1 VTAEPVVDV
10 DSIAHSYGSRRAL
23 DGVSF
28 SVARGECFGLLGPNG
43 GGKTTLFRILSTLI
57 TPDEGKARIAGFDV
71 RQNLRD
77 VRRRIGVVFQAPA
90 LDIRL
95 TVAENLKHQGRLY
108 GLTGRRLSARTEA
121 LLEEFGLAER
131 RKELVL
137 SLSGGLRRRVELVRA
152 LLHEP
157 GVLLLDE
164 PSTGLDPIVRRD
176 FWNHLERL
184 RRERNVTVLLTTH
197 LMDEADLC
205 DRIGILDE
213 GRLVALDTPEGLKS
227 RLGGDVV
234 TVRGRDPEKLAL
246 EIGARFG
253 GDVRLMDGEVR
264 LERDRGHEF
273 VTGLVE
279 AFPGRF
285 DSITVS
291 RPTLGDVFI
300 QLTGHTFS

>member
-1 VTAEPVVDV
+1 MTAETVVAV

-28 SVARGECFGLLGPNG
+28 SVSRGECFGLLGPNG

-57 TPDEGKARIAGFDV
+57 APDSGKARIAGLDI
-71 RQNLRD
+71 RENLRE
-77 VRRRIGVVFQAPA
+77 VRRKIGVVFQAPA
-90 LDIRL
+90 LDVRL
-95 TVAENLKHQGRLY
+95 TVGENLKHQGRLY
-108 GLTGRRLSARTEA
+108 GLNGRELAARTA
-121 LLEEFGLAER
+121 SLLDEFGLADR
-131 RKELVL
+131 RNEFVL

-157 GVLLLDE
+157 GILLLDE
-164 PSTGLDPIVRRD
+164 PSTGLDPVVRRD

-205 DRIGILDE
+205 DRIGIMDQ
-213 GRLVALDTPEGLKS
+213 GRLVALDTPDGLKS

-234 TVRGRDPEKLAL
+234 TVRGREPEKLEL
-246 EIGARFG
+246 DLRARFG
-253 GDVRLMDGEVR
+253 GDVRLIDGEVR
-264 LERDRGHEF
+264 LERERGHEF

-300 QLTGHTFS
+300 QLTGRTFS